1 MLYAIIGLLVIIADQ
16 YIKFWVQ
23 GHIALTSTGEEFI
36 PGILSLA
43 NVHNDGAAFGFLAG
57 SGARIPFIIVAGVFT
72 VAVIIALATKLI
84 SGKLARWSIVLVTAG
99 ALSNCLDRV
108 LYGYV
113 QDMFKTEFMNF
124 PVFNLADV
132 FITVFAIIFAL
143 AVIFGKTRRDDED
156 DYEFE
161 DDEDDE
167 EYEKPARASRKK
179 QKRKLALFL
188 APVVLALLFAGA
200 SVWGYLSA
208 EKQRTADY
216 DFILAEA
223 ANESD
228 PTTALNR
235 YYEAIT
241 TDPTRTDAYLGND
254 DFSGMI
260 DYLTRD
266 GELTV
271 SESSWLS
278 RLKAGLDQKGSSG
291 YSSTVDVLAELRA
304 ADPSGYEQVCYEIG
318 EAYLFYYSV
327 PVEKDRYAAAA
338 TWFQYAKEGYP
349 IADMYCQISACLQ
362 NIAKYEKSE
371 QHAKLYEEYQSLWS
385 QILKLKTDANDFDD
399 DLKLRIWNEITN
411 MIQNNAKA
419 FCEVTPPE
427 EILVAID

>member
-1 MLYAIIGLLVIIADQ
+1 MLYAIIGMLVIIADQ

-36 PGILSLA
+36 PGILSLV

-167 EYEKPARASRKK
+167 EYEKPKRASRKK
-179 QKRKLALFL
+179 EKRSKRRASRYEDEDDYEDEDEDDEEYEKPARARKSLKSRRAKRAAVEEVDEEDDEEPAPAPARRQTAVKQKAA
-188 APVVLALLFAGA
+188 APKARPSAAKAVQSDEDPFAG
-200 SVWGYLSA
+200 WD
-208 EKQRTADY
+208 R
-216 DFILAEA
+216 AEA
-223 ANESD
+223 KV
-228 PTTALNR
+228 
-235 YYEAIT
+235 EA
-241 TDPTRTDAYLGND
+241 AKK
-254 DFSGMI
+254 SA
-260 DYLTRD
+260 
-266 GELTV
+266 V
-271 SESSWLS
+271 
-278 RLKAGLDQKGSSG
+278 
-291 YSSTVDVLAELRA
+291 A
-304 ADPSGYEQVCYEIG
+304 AARPAARSAAPAQS
-318 EAYLFYYSV
+318 AQARPAQRSAQ
-327 PVEKDRYAAAA
+327 PAAAKPAAARPAARPAAQSAAKPAAAA
-338 TWFQYAKEGYP
+338 AAKP
-349 IADMYCQISACLQ
+349 A
-362 NIAKYEKSE
+362 AKPAPRPAAKPVSSSE
-371 QHAKLYEEYQSLWS
+371 EEFSLDD
-385 QILKLKTDANDFDD
+385 IL
-399 DLKLRIWNEITN
+399 NE
-411 MIQNNAKA
+411 
-419 FCEVTPPE
+419 FR
-427 EILVAID
+427 

>member
-132 FITVFAIIFAL
+132 FITVFAIVFAL

-167 EYEKPARASRKK
+167 EYEKPKRASRKK
-179 QKRKLALFL
+179 EKRSKRR
-188 APVVLALLFAGA
+188 A
-200 SVWGYLSA
+200 S
-208 EKQRTADY
+208 R
-216 DFILAEA
+216 
-223 ANESD
+223 
-228 PTTALNR
+228 
-235 YYEAIT
+235 
-241 TDPTRTDAYLGND
+241 
-254 DFSGMI
+254 
-260 DYLTRD
+260 
-266 GELTV
+266 
-271 SESSWLS
+271 
-278 RLKAGLDQKGSSG
+278 
-291 YSSTVDVLAELRA
+291 
-304 ADPSGYEQVCYEIG
+304 
-318 EAYLFYYSV
+318 
-327 PVEKDRYAAAA
+327 
-338 TWFQYAKEGYP
+338 
-349 IADMYCQISACLQ
+349 CL
-362 NIAKYEKSE
+362 
-371 QHAKLYEEYQSLWS
+371 
-385 QILKLKTDANDFDD
+385 
-399 DLKLRIWNEITN
+399 
-411 MIQNNAKA
+411 
-419 FCEVTPPE
+419 PP
-427 EILVAID
+427 